1 LASVSPSHRPGCA
14 RLGFARLKA
23 FRLNVYEAWLQSTI
37 DGVVNPGGGQPG
49 TGLRIEGAAIQHVLN
64 DQTDTASFR
73 ARGFTPVAGQTLQ
86 VFSGDA
92 TDPAHALFGG
102 RILETTLVYEDVKQN
117 VAYDLQCVDPTWL
130 LQRQLVLAT
139 YTNQSATAIVLDLVA
154 RYTRNVTTRA
164 VAPGLPTLDAI
175 TFTNEQVPVCLTE
188 ICRRIGGYWYLDY
201 VGDLH
206 VFLTETETAAPITD
220 AQPRTSRNHQ
230 LHEDL
235 SQVVTKVIGRGGGV
249 GVSLD
254 LPAGQVEIPVEEGDE
269 PQSWYA
275 PTGGLVEINA
285 QRVTYAGV
293 RGTGATGAL
302 VGTGNAPSAAPFP
315 TPYAGSSHTIGATYK
330 YATTYVT
337 ASGET
342 LPGPLGS
349 ILIQSITMGT
359 PPALSARSCGA
370 GSYPPGLL
378 SPGNGVGSGI
388 RFMCQIAYTN
398 GMNGPGGAISPTY
411 TWDGNDWE
419 VYLGSRTYYTAPDG
433 GSAFYYPLLEPGGPA
448 APTSYVSVYRSDNGG
463 PWVYASSDG
472 FSRGG
477 GWYYQMACGYG
488 GPGPYPFPV
497 SGVGA
502 VLVKQIPV
510 SKAPGVT
517 SRKVYRTTANGSAL
531 KLLTTIANNT
541 DTSYGDFV
549 ADASLGAAP
558 PTSDGSGIK
567 DDGQVLVGATA
578 LPVSATAPFEADA
591 ILSGP
596 TPGGW
601 ARTGGMVIRYTGI
614 ANGQLTGIP
623 ASGVGAITAVIRYGA
638 QVLVQPRLIGVPATG
653 TGALTLPI
661 RKGDLVTIRLE
672 QTDTA
677 AQNAMAERLK
687 LPGQAAVAADGL
699 IELVITD
706 SRLGLV
712 ELAAQIAATLTE
724 RKDPHRT
731 LTFESRDP
739 SLQVG
744 RLITV
749 TISSPPI
756 SGTFRIQRITFSEI
770 AISGGRATVL
780 PLKTVEAT
788 NKLYTF
794 ADLVRQ
800 LRGREGGV
808 G

>member
-1 LASVSPSHRPGCA
+1 MAAVSPSHRPGCA

-23 FRLNVYEAWLQSTI
+23 FRLNVYEPWLQSTV

-64 DQTDTASFR
+64 EQTDTASFR
-73 ARGFTPVAGQTLQ
+73 ARGFTPVAGQVLQ

-92 TDPAHALFGG
+92 TDPRNALFGG

-117 VAYDLQCVDPTWL
+117 VAYDLRCVDPTWL
-130 LQRQLVLAT
+130 LQRQLVLTT

-154 RYTRNVTTRA
+154 RYTRTVTTRN
-164 VAPGLPTLDAI
+164 VASGLPTIDAI
-175 TFTNEQVPVCLTE
+175 TFTNEQVPACLTE

-201 VGDLH
+201 AGDLH

-230 LHEDL
+230 LREDL
-235 SQVVTKVIGRGGGV
+235 SQVVTRVIGRGGGV

-269 PQSWYA
+269 PQSWYS
-275 PTGGLVEINA
+275 PTGGIVEINA
-285 QRVTYAGV
+285 QRVSYAGV

-302 VGTGNAPSAAPFP
+302 VGTGNAPSAAPSP
-315 TPYAGSSHTIGATYK
+315 EPQGGSSHTVGATYG
-330 YATTYVT
+330 YAASFVT
-337 ASGET
+337 ATGET
-342 LPGPLGS
+342 LPSPVAS
-349 ILIQSITMGT
+349 ITIQSFSPAT
-359 PPALSARSCGA
+359 PPAPSARSRGA
-370 GSYPPGLL
+370 GSYPPGAL
-378 SPGNGVGSGI
+378 SPGANQMRYST
-388 RFMCQIAYTN
+388 QIQYRGNAY
-398 GMNGPGGAISPTY
+398 GPQSPTSPVY
-411 TWDGNDWE
+411 NWDGNDWE
-419 VYLGSRTYYTAPDG
+419 VYIGPRSYYTAPDG
-433 GSAFYYPLLEPGGPA
+433 SSAFYYPVLEPNGPA
-448 APTSYVSVYRSDNGG
+448 APTQNVTIYRIDNVGMTTWQPMSG
-463 PWVYASSDG
+463 DG
-472 FSRGG
+472 FYNGSTG
-477 GWYYQMACGYG
+477 YVYQCACGWGSG
-488 GPGPYPFPV
+488 GYVFAQ
-497 SGVGA
+497 SGFGSVA
-502 VLVKQIPV
+502 VRKIPI

-517 SRKVYRTTANGSAL
+517 SRKLYRTTANGSAL
-531 KLLTTIANNT
+531 KLLTTIGNNT
-541 DTSYGDFV
+541 ATEYGDV
-549 ADASLGAAP
+549 TADASLGVAP

-567 DDGQVLVGATA
+567 DEGQVNVGATA
-578 LPVSATAPFEADA
+578 LVVSSTVPFEADA
-591 ILSGP
+591 ILTGP
-596 TPGGW
+596 NPGGW
-601 ARTGGMVIRYTGI
+601 VRTGGMVIRYTGI
-614 ANGQLTGIP
+614 ASGQLTGIP
-623 ASGVGAITAVIRYGA
+623 ASGLGAITATIRYGA

-661 RKGDLVTIRLE
+661 RKGDTVTIRLE

-677 AQNAMAERLK
+677 AQTAMAERLK
-687 LPGQAAVAADGL
+687 LPGQAAVAADGI

-706 SRLGLV
+706 TRLGLV
-712 ELAAQIAATLTE
+712 ELAAQIAATLRE
-724 RKDPHRT
+724 RKDPHVT

-749 TISSPPI
+749 TIASPPI
-756 SGTFRIQRITFSEI
+756 SGTFRIQRIAFSEI